1 MIHRFILKLFRRRR
15 LEQDLEAELA
25 FHREMGNEIVLDES
39 FEFNGETFR
48 VPLVKMGDKYLSLTE
63 KLIYERTLGETRPVG
78 STHMVYISSSFEED
92 VAKARAGGA
101 VALGEVGST
110 ISAGFGERRVAFLRA
125 PGGWIFEIIQVI
137 RNLVPEV

>member
-1 MIHRFILKLFRRRR
+1 MLTGLWCVGIKVG
-15 LEQDLEAELA
+15 DLERELA
-25 FHREMGNEIVLDES
+25 FHRQMGHEIVLDETY
-39 FEFNGETFR
+39 EFNGETFR

-63 KLIYERTLGETRPVG
+63 KLIYERTLGEARPVG
-78 STHMVYISSSFEED
+78 STHMVYISSSFEAD
-92 VAKARAGGA
+92 VAKALASGA
-101 VALGEVGST
+101 VALSEVGGT